1 MYLLGGACDIFK
13 RPNISFYRIIGST
26 VTFSFFWDNEWWCS
40 GGGVIKIIIKLVLT
54 NKGIASFS
62 ISITRNPSLSNDL
75 LKGNIYGI
83 RWLSSSSW
91 FLSGQHSI
99 HVPIA
104 SAKLNPRGNRN
115 KNKENETSHS
125 KQNSTYHHWIL
136 LQFTY
141 KMVPCTTIWKEKET
155 SCMELVIKITRSF
168 IRKCYYLPPISR
180 FSRGGNGNS
189 IASSLGQ
196 HQRS

>member
-1 MYLLGGACDIFK
+1 M
-13 RPNISFYRIIGST
+13 
-26 VTFSFFWDNEWWCS
+26 TFSFFWDNEWWCS
-40 GGGVIKIIIKLVLT
+40 SGGVIKIIIKLVLT

-115 KNKENETSHS
+115 KNKENETSQYS
-125 KQNSTYHHWIL
+125 KQNTSYHHWIL

-168 IRKCYYLPPISR
+168 IRKC
-180 FSRGGNGNS
+180 
-189 IASSLGQ
+189 
-196 HQRS
+196 